1 MKTKIRYT
9 AAILVFV
16 LLVIGT
22 LSTCQRDSDRWVH
35 KAQPESTLQVDQ
47 LLDGLSGN
55 DSHLINDVIA
65 VDGFVAEVNY
75 LNDRATVLLRGSAEE
90 KISVIC
96 DMQENQKEQL
106 ALLEV
111 GQPITIKGILK
122 GSLND
127 VILLNCMISNSP
139 NHD

>member
-35 KAQPESTLQVDQ
+35 KAQPENTLQVDQ
-47 LLDGLSGN
+47 LLDGLSSN

>member
-47 LLDGLSGN
+47 LLDGLSSN